1 MEIIAMVATDTTFP
15 SVVRTERGL
24 TVGGT
29 RLTLYLLEDHFRAGW
44 PNELVQEW
52 FRLTDQELADVVGY
66 IAAHRDEFD
75 SEYEHVVQQAEA
87 TRKYWEDRN
96 RERFEQ
102 IKNAPLSPEQAAR
115 RAKLDELRKRRQ
127 SR

>member
-1 MEIIAMVATDTTFP
+1 MAATDTTYP

-52 FRLTDQELADVVGY
+52 FRLTDQEIADVVGY
-66 IAAHRDEFD
+66 IAAHRSEFD
-75 SEYEHVVQQAEA
+75 AEYEQVLRQAEA
-87 TRKYWEDRN
+87 TRNYWEERN

-102 IKNAPLSPEQAAR
+102 IKNAPLTPEQVAWRAR
-115 RAKLDELRKRRQ
+115 LDELRQRRQ